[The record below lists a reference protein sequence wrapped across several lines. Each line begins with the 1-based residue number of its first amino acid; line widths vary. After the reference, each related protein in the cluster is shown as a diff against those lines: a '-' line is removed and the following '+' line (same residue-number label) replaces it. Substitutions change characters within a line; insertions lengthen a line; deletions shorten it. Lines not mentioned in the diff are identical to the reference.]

1 MTHQHLKFD
10 FLKAEAES
18 LGFFLCGVTDLKTLE
33 HFPDYQKWILDGY
46 HAGMGYLARPEAI
59 AKRADPKL
67 ILPEARSLIS
77 LAIPYFPAHLA
88 PISTNPQTSG
98 RVAAYAWGL
107 DYHDVLP
114 PLLHRFVERLAQRL
128 GQKFKFKVHTDSSP
142 ILERE
147 FAARAGLGWIGK
159 NACLIH
165 PELGSYFLLAEILTD
180 LELPVN
186 DHIVEELCGICQ
198 RCIQA
203 CPTGCIRSDRT
214 LDAGRCISYLTIEN
228 KGEIPPAIQLLL
240 GNWLF
245 GCDICQMVCPWNQRF
260 ATPPILSPLQQNIAH
275 AWVDLEKELAI
286 SELEFSSTYEQ
297 RPISR
302 TRYSGWL
309 RNCIVVAGNLK
320 SKELIPPLIALL
332 HNNPE
337 SLIRTHAAHALA
349 KYENIHAQSA
359 LNRALAQ
366 ESNPQ
371 VRTTIQ
377 SLIGS
382 ESR

>member
-1 MTHQHLKFD
+1 MT
-10 FLKAEAES
+10 S
-18 LGFFLCGVTDLKTLE
+18 
-33 HFPDYQKWILDGY
+33 
-46 HAGMGYLARPEAI
+46 
-59 AKRADPKL
+59 
-67 ILPEARSLIS
+67 S
-77 LAIPYFPAHLA
+77 
-88 PISTNPQTSG
+88 QTFG
-98 RVAAYAWGL
+98 RVAAYAWGV
-107 DYHDVLP
+107 DYHHAVP
-114 PLLHRFVERLAQRL
+114 PLLLQFVERLAQHL

-147 FAARAGLGWIGK
+147 FAASAGLGWIGK
-159 NACLIH
+159 NTCLIH

-186 DHIVEELCGICQ
+186 DQIVEDHCGTCQ

-214 LDAGRCISYLTIEN
+214 LDAGRCISYMTIEN
-228 KGEIPPAIQLLL
+228 KGEISPDIHPLL
-240 GNWLF
+240 GNWVF

-260 ATPPILSPLQQNIAH
+260 ARHPILSPLQQNPSH
-275 AWVDLEKELAI
+275 AWVDLEKELTI
-286 SELEFSSTYEQ
+286 SELEFISTYEQ

-302 TRYSGWL
+302 THYSGWL
-309 RNCIVVAGNLK
+309 RNCIVAAGNLK

-332 HNNPE
+332 FNNPE
-337 SLIRTHAAHALA
+337 PMVRTHAAHAIS
-349 KYENIHAQSA
+349 KYENIQAQSA
-359 LNRALAQ
+359 LNQALTQ

>member
-1 MTHQHLKFD
+1 MTHHHLKLD

-33 HFPDYQKWILDGY
+33 HFQDYQKWILDGF
-46 HAGMGYLARPEAI
+46 HAGMGYLARPDAI

-67 ILPEARSLIS
+67 ILSEARSLIS

-98 RVAAYAWGL
+98 RVAAYAWGF
-107 DYHDVLP
+107 DYHAALP
-114 PLLHRFVERLAQRL
+114 PLLHQFVERLAQRL

-165 PELGSYFLLAEILTD
+165 PDLGSYFLLAEILTD
-180 LELPVN
+180 LELPAN
-186 DHIVEELCGICQ
+186 DQIVEDHCGTCQ

-228 KGEIPPAIQLLL
+228 KGEIPPDIQPLL
-240 GNWLF
+240 GTWVF

-260 ATPPILSPLQQNIAH
+260 ARPPIPSPLQQNLTH

-337 SLIRTHAAHALA
+337 SLIRTHAAQALT

-359 LNRALAQ
+359 LTQALSQ

-377 SLIGS
+377 SLLGS